1 MAILREKHGK
11 FACNKLNSLK
21 NVGNYKGNPRLELYL
36 LPKQGNVR
44 SLVYYLGT
52 QWSTDFLATF
62 FLCGDKTMDKRMCRQ
77 FFGFPVCTLDVR
89 LIWNLCLK
97 SFCGKRSSR
106 RNYIRYPLGTRK
118 MFLGEFLA
126 LA

>member
-1 MAILREKHGK
+1 M
-11 FACNKLNSLK
+11 NSLK
-21 NVGNYKGNPRLELYL
+21 NVGNYKGNPMLEPYL
-36 LPKQGNVR
+36 LPKQGDMR
-44 SLVYYLGT
+44 STVYCLGT

-62 FLCGDKTMDKRMCRQ
+62 FMCEVKTMDRR
-77 FFGFPVCTLDVR
+77 VCQEFIHFSVYTLDVR

-97 SFCGKRSSR
+97 SYCGKRSSR
-106 RNYIRYPLGTRK
+106 RNYIRYPLDTRK